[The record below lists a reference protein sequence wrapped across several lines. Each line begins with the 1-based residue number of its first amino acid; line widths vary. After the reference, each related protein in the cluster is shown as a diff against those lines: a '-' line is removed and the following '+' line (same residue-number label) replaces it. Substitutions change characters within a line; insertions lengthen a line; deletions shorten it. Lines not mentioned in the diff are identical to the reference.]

1 MAPFTQPAFI
11 PQQKGYFLDGDE
23 DASYRS
29 TILSFM
35 QNGVK
40 CRVNYTI
47 A

>member
-29 TILSFM
+29 TILSFY
-35 QNGVK
+35 GKWCTK
-40 CRVNYTI
+40 CRIN
-47 A
+47 